1 MERRRMMFMNG
12 QEENEVKEWQLIY
25 DTKETAEEIT
35 STSDINV
42 KGFNELMVI
51 ARVVATTTNKSARN
65 GQLSLMSSDGN
76 KYQVVLGNNL
86 LYQNGNPR
94 LSIALVK
101 RFSDFIYVDTATSW
115 NANDVFN
122 NKFAADNLTS
132 MQNSIVKYEGEIDK
146 IRITNFNESVTYK
159 FGIGS
164 RIAIYGR

>member
-1 MERRRMMFMNG
+1 MLRRRMMMAKA
-12 QEENEVKEWQLIY
+12 QEVEEMKEWQLIY

-35 STSDINV
+35 SISDINV

-51 ARVVATTTNKSARN
+51 ARVVATTTNPSARN

-76 KYQVVLGNNL
+76 KCQVVLGSNL
-86 LYQNGNPR
+86 LYPNGNPR
-94 LSIALVK
+94 LCIALVK

-122 NKFAADNLTS
+122 NKWAADNLTS

-146 IRITNFNESVTYK
+146 IRITNANESGAYK

-164 RIAIYGR
+164 RFAIYGR

>member
-1 MERRRMMFMNG
+1 MMAKA
-12 QEENEVKEWQLIY
+12 QEVEEMKEWQLIY

-51 ARVVATTTNKSARN
+51 ARVTATTTNPSARN

-76 KYQVVLGNNL
+76 KCQVVLGNNL
-86 LYQNGNPR
+86 LYPNGNPR

-122 NKFAADNLTS
+122 DKWAVDNLTS
-132 MQNSIVKYEGEIDK
+132 VQNSIVKYEGEIDK
-146 IRITNFNESVTYK
+146 IRITNTNELGTYK

-164 RIAIYGR
+164 RFAIYGR

>member
-1 MERRRMMFMNG
+1 MNRRRMMLQG
-12 QEENEVKEWQLIY
+12 QEEDEMKEWQLIY

-51 ARVVATTTNKSARN
+51 ARVTATTTNPSARN

-76 KYQVVLGNNL
+76 KYQMVLGSNL
-86 LYQNGNPR
+86 LYPNGNPR
-94 LSIALVK
+94 LSVALVK

-122 NKFAADNLTS
+122 VKWAVDNLTS
-132 MQNSIVKYEGEIDK
+132 VQNSIVKCEGEIDK
-146 IRITNFNESVTYK
+146 IRITNANELGTYK

-164 RIAIYGR
+164 RFAIYGR